1 MAFTKMDIYI
11 IFIIFIKFIFI
22 LASLGHVYL
31 IHVSKTPNPE
41 LDETFL
47 YWKDRAEFIF
57 TILMAILLIIV
68 FNPHLKFDPKEI
80 DTEMKLL
87 MFLFGW
93 ILIVTAK
100 WGHFFTETPWLQ
112 TFNETSASK
121 KNKKQKK
128 YE

>member
-1 MAFTKMDIYI
+1 MTFTKMDIYI

-22 LASLGHVYL
+22 ISSLGHVYL
-31 IHVSKTPNPE
+31 IHVSKTPNHE
-41 LDETFL
+41 LDEKFL

-93 ILIVTAK
+93 ILIVTAN
-100 WGHFFTETPWLQ
+100 WGHFFTESPWLK

-121 KNKKQKK
+121 KNKKK
-128 YE
+128 

>member
-1 MAFTKMDIYI
+1 MTFTKMDIYI

-22 LASLGHVYL
+22 LSALGHVYL
-31 IHVSKTPNPE
+31 IHISKKPNPE
-41 LDETFL
+41 LDEKFL

-57 TILMAILLIIV
+57 SILMAILLIIV
-68 FNPHLKFDPKEI
+68 FNPHMKFDPKEI

-100 WGHFFTETPWLQ
+100 WGNFFTETQWLQ
-112 TFNETSASK
+112 TFNETSASR
-121 KNKKQKK
+121 KQKK
-128 YE
+128 HN